1 MKKVLYLFLAVPLLF
16 SSCKRGQKTPI
27 PEQEEQ
33 VVEVAPLPYLPVR
46 TPYQASETKE
56 FDLVHTKLRVSFDWE
71 KQYLYGLANVTLKPH
86 AYPQTKLV
94 LDAKGFDVDYV
105 KLVKGDS
112 LHEVSFTYD
121 SLLLVIDLKETIQPQ
136 QNIEVEIKYTAKPNE
151 IQNIESG
158 SSAIKDDKGLYFINP
173 LGEEKDK
180 PRQVWTQGETEA
192 SSCWFPTIDAP
203 NQKMTQ
209 EIYITMDSSF
219 VVLSNGTHVYT
230 VDNADGTKTSYWKQ
244 EKPHAPYLAMMA
256 AGEFA
261 EIKDTWNNMEVN
273 YYVEKDYA
281 PYARDIFGNTPEML
295 TFFSERLKYEYPWDK
310 YSQIIVRDYVSGAME
325 NTSAAVFMEQLQMT
339 DRELLDKDYETTI
352 AHELFHHWFGDLVT
366 CESWSNLPLNE
377 SFANYSEY
385 LWLEHKYGVDE
396 ADYHRNEE
404 LGGYLNEAQKK
415 REPLIRY
422 HYGHRMEMFDAHSY
436 NKGGLILHMLRKHL
450 GDEVFFEA
458 LSYYLHQNEFTD
470 VEVHQLRLAFEKVSG
485 KDLNWFFDQWF
496 FSPGHPEISVV
507 DTFSNGKLTVL
518 VEQLQDVTYQDSLGF
533 RSNAMYSF
541 PVKIAY
547 YIGTRKF
554 EEEVL
559 VTGIK
564 NEFVFAIDR
573 KPDLVIFDT
582 GQMLLADLTHQKS
595 VAAYGLQLAP
605 TFPFQLR
612 YDALQGL
619 KVQLTEGPMV
629 DEFIGMAIKDA
640 HWSIRK
646 EGYDFLTEIKYA
658 NPSLIEQAIA
668 ASTGDKKSHVR
679 AAALAYLIA
688 TTQDHD
694 KNLAKYSKALE
705 DSSYTVNAVALEGYL
720 KTDAPDK
727 AAKVAELRDVNSAS
741 LVNSIIKY
749 YIEEGDST
757 QYEWVKAKYEAFGAG
772 DKIAMIDNF
781 AYYLLLGEVPSEQLT
796 EAISYFEK
804 IGTEDE
810 NMYNRYTAFRALY
823 RLDPVAGVRAVRQ
836 SVVANEKDAFLKGVY
851 ENWEAAL
858 AE

>member
-1 MKKVLYLFLAVPLLF
+1 M
-16 SSCKRGQKTPI
+16 
-27 PEQEEQ
+27 
-33 VVEVAPLPYLPVR
+33 
-46 TPYQASETKE
+46 
-56 FDLVHTKLRVSFDWE
+56 
-71 KQYLYGLANVTLKPH
+71 
-86 AYPQTKLV
+86 
-94 LDAKGFDVDYV
+94 
-105 KLVKGDS
+105 
-112 LHEVSFTYD
+112 
-121 SLLLVIDLKETIQPQ
+121 
-136 QNIEVEIKYTAKPNE
+136 
-151 IQNIESG
+151 
-158 SSAIKDDKGLYFINP
+158 
-173 LGEEKDK
+173 
-180 PRQVWTQGETEA
+180 
-192 SSCWFPTIDAP
+192 
-203 NQKMTQ
+203 
-209 EIYITMDSSF
+209 
-219 VVLSNGTHVYT
+219 
-230 VDNADGTKTSYWKQ
+230 
-244 EKPHAPYLAMMA
+244 
-256 AGEFA
+256 
-261 EIKDTWNNMEVN
+261 
-273 YYVEKDYA
+273 
-281 PYARDIFGNTPEML
+281 
-295 TFFSERLKYEYPWDK
+295 
-310 YSQIIVRDYVSGAME
+310 
-325 NTSAAVFMEQLQMT
+325 
-339 DRELLDKDYETTI
+339 
-352 AHELFHHWFGDLVT
+352 
-366 CESWSNLPLNE
+366 
-377 SFANYSEY
+377 
-385 LWLEHKYGVDE
+385 
-396 ADYHRNEE
+396 
-404 LGGYLNEAQKK
+404 
-415 REPLIRY
+415 
-422 HYGHRMEMFDAHSY
+422 
-436 NKGGLILHMLRKHL
+436 
-450 GDEVFFEA
+450 
-458 LSYYLHQNEFTD
+458 
-470 VEVHQLRLAFEKVSG
+470 HQLRLAFEKVSG

-582 GQMLLADLTHQKS
+582 DQMLLADLTHQKS

-705 DSSYTVNAVALEGYL
+705 DSSYTVNAVALQGYL